1 MARDVPHKNVDIYK
15 TNRVRDLGIV
25 LMERTIIFT

>member
-1 MARDVPHKNVDIYK
+1 MKYRVSHKNVDICK

-25 LMERTIIFT
+25 LMERADNFT